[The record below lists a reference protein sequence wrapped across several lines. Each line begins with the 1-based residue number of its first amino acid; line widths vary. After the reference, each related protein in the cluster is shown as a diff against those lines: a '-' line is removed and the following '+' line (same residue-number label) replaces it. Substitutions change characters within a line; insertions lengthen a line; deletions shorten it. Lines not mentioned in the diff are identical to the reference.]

1 MSSPARADGASTVL
15 IAEDH
20 LDSREALSA
29 LLDAFGYHVVAAVNG
44 REVLRLA
51 REIEPDIILMDLMMP
66 EIDGFEATRVLR
78 SDPSTRHTPIITL
91 TAMDG
96 ARELALQ
103 AGADDFLAKP
113 IDSADLRRKLK
124 EFLETG

>member
-1 MSSPARADGASTVL
+1 MSAPVGAGGPSTVL

-51 REIEPDIILMDLMMP
+51 REIGPDIILMDLMMP
-66 EIDGFEATRVLR
+66 EVDGFEATRALR
-78 SDPSTRHTPIITL
+78 KDPSTRHTPIITL

-113 IDSADLRRKLK
+113 IDSAHLRQKLQA
-124 EFLETG
+124 FLE

>member
-1 MSSPARADGASTVL
+1 MGSPARANGAPTVL

-51 REIEPDIILMDLMMP
+51 HEIEPDVILMDLMMP
-66 EIDGFEATRVLR
+66 EIDGFEATRALR
-78 SDPSTRHTPIITL
+78 SDPSTRDTPIITL

-113 IDSADLRRKLK
+113 IEPAHLRSM
-124 EFLETG
+124 LEELLERD